1 MRRKQNER
9 IKVCEDKAEDKAE
22 CEDKEPVRK
31 VLVSDIFLKLIG
43 GTHAEGF
50 VQLTVC

>member
-1 MRRKQNER
+1 MRRKQNESTL
-9 IKVCEDKAEDKAE
+9 

-31 VLVSDIFLKLIG
+31 VLVSDILKLIG
-43 GTHAEGF
+43 GTHAERF